1 MIGYTTLGVGDLAKA
16 EQFYA
21 SVFAELGG
29 KLMMGMDRIKLFGTG
44 PGAPMFGI
52 CLPYDGKPASAGNGT
67 MIAIQCDSTAKVDAV
82 YAKAREL
89 GAADEGEPGQRGPG
103 FYGAYIRD
111 ADGNKICFFKMG

>member
-1 MIGYTTLGVGDLAKA
+1 MIGYTTLGVKDLAKS
-16 EQFYA
+16 EQFYGA
-21 SVFAELGG
+21 VLGELGA
-29 KLMMGMDRIKLFGTG
+29 KLVMGMDRMKLFGTG

-67 MIAIQCDSTAKVDAV
+67 MVAIQCDSTAKVDA
-82 YAKAREL
+82 AWKKARDL
-89 GAADEGEPGQRGPG
+89 GAADEGAPGQRGPG